1 MLKLA
6 CGLGGVVAAF
16 DGNEPPRKGTAT
28 ATLTVLQSS
37 APDEKSDVAMMCEEP
52 ADMPGAEHAL
62 DEQQKV
68 RLAVDFFD
76 ERLTTTK
83 WRAWLHDVGGRK
95 DQAADELATA
105 ARGASITSPCWF
117 ADGLRHH

>member
-1 MLKLA
+1 MWAGALW
-6 CGLGGVVAAF
+6 C
-16 DGNEPPRKGTAT
+16 
-28 ATLTVLQSS
+28 S
-37 APDEKSDVAMMCEEP
+37 P
-52 ADMPGAEHAL
+52 AGPWPGASPAL